1 MLLVAMASATGAA
14 QTVGVRGTV
23 LSPAQQGLSG
33 VVVTLERDGEA
44 AKIRISNA
52 KGEVLFESVARG
64 TYRLVA
70 VLSGYEDFVTDL
82 LVESEE
88 VSFEIALNLTRFSE
102 TVLIED
108 ILATD
113 GNNPERAVE
122 LGLETISAL
131 PLPTDRFQ
139 EVFPLVP
146 GVVRDSEGRLSF
158 NGSRPSQSILLV
170 NGANA
175 TDPLT
180 GEFAVELPLRAIE
193 AVEVNSIP
201 YSAEYG
207 RVSAAVARV
216 ETRGGTDEWDVD
228 FGDLLPKLNF
238 RDGKIKGIK
247 SAVPQVKVSGP
258 IRKGKLWFSQ
268 SLAYRFVRSRVYD
281 AAQGDDESVV
291 EGYDTLTQIDALLGK
306 GHLLTTTLS
315 FFPSEMDHFG
325 LNGTCQRL

>member
-1 MLLVAMASATGAA
+1 MAIGTVLLVATGAGVAA
-14 QTVGVRGTV
+14 QSARVQGNV
-23 LSPAQQGLSG
+23 LSPTGEGLPG
-33 VVVTLERDGEA
+33 VVITLEREGETPRVVVSDA
-44 AKIRISNA
+44 NGAFAFEGVSN
-52 KGEVLFESVARG
+52 G
-64 TYRLVA
+64 TYHFQA
-70 VLSGYEDFVTDL
+70 VLQGYEDFITELAVEDENVT
-82 LVESEE
+82 
-88 VSFEIALNLTRFSE
+88 FEFSLDLTRFQE
-102 TVLIED
+102 TVVIEEASVRD
-108 ILATD
+108 GGNEPEQLAKLD
-113 GNNPERAVE
+113 
-122 LGLETISAL
+122 LETMSVL

-158 NGSRPSQSILLV
+158 NGARPSQSILLV

-175 TDPLT
+175 TDPVT

-247 SAVPQVKVSGP
+247 AAVPQVKVSGP
-258 IRKGKLWFSQ
+258 IKKG
-268 SLAYRFVRSRVYD
+268 R
-281 AAQGDDESVV
+281 
-291 EGYDTLTQIDALLGK
+291 
-306 GHLLTTTLS
+306 LTTRAWSRAT
-315 FFPSEMDHFG
+315 
-325 LNGTCQRL
+325 TR